1 MYIWEKPV
9 LFTGNLTK
17 NHTFLLERT
26 LNCINGNA
34 IFFIN
39 IKWKDNIMFAKKQ
52 NNFKSPDLNKMQEVI
67 INARTRIYVEKGLDP
82 EEAKERYLERLENR
96 RA

>member
-1 MYIWEKPV
+1 
-9 LFTGNLTK
+9 
-17 NHTFLLERT
+17 
-26 LNCINGNA
+26 
-34 IFFIN
+34 
-39 IKWKDNIMFAKKQ
+39 MFAKKQ

-96 RA
+96 RP